1 MLMFILL
8 KNNMNLK
15 KIYPFYLKKMK
26 IEKVEN
32 LAVNLDD
39 KKESEFVIH
48 VKNLKQASHG

>member
-1 MLMFILL
+1 MFILL

-48 VKNLKQASHG
+48 VKNLKQAPHG